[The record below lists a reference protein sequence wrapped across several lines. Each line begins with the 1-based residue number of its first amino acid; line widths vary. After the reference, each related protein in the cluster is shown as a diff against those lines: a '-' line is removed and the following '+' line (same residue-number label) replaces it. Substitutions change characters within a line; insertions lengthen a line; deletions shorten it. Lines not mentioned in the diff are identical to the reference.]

1 MRQKLQQLKLASKAP
16 NVPPRSEVCLRVA
29 EQRMNRNC
37 CLSGRAAPLVLIF
50 LSFMSGMRRNKFR
63 ESSISSESAETLS
76 RMQSDYG
83 SWPRVCLRLP
93 WLPRI
98 RKNLI
103 ELLCMRA
110 GEYLDQAGT
119 LEITQLL
126 IANAEKKE

>member
-1 MRQKLQQLKLASKAP
+1 
-16 NVPPRSEVCLRVA
+16 
-29 EQRMNRNC
+29 
-37 CLSGRAAPLVLIF
+37 
-50 LSFMSGMRRNKFR
+50 
-63 ESSISSESAETLS
+63 
-76 RMQSDYG
+76 MQSDYG

-126 IANAEKKE
+126 IANAEKKELTCSRFSGPKIAGKFQFSGISDSGRWTRNGHEAIEIHGGTDCLHFAAG